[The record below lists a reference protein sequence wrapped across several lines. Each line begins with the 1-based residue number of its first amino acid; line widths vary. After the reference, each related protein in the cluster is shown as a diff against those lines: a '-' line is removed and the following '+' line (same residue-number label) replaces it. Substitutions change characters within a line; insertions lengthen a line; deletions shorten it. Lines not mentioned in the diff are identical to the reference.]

1 MGEKRMDP
9 KQQFSK
15 WLARSGAWYWFL
27 FMSNLLVVMTL
38 RPETGES
45 CVWLGLIVSVVM
57 IIHVISYTRN
67 SVTEKLALAMIDRTK
82 LELTL
87 GNKNDDDDDCDGYDE
102 IPEEGESN
110 G

>member
-9 KQQFSK
+9 RQQFSK

-27 FMSNLLVVMTL
+27 FMTGLIGLMYF

-82 LELTL
+82 LQLTL
-87 GNKNDDDDDCDGYDE
+87 GHKDDEDD
-102 IPEEGESN
+102 
-110 G
+110 